1 MAYRKTEKQTLA
13 PLVQWS
19 KGVASRRSVATDGIH
34 RLNGGNRPI
43 LLKNSGPPPDASE
56 SQKCWRG
63 EVPQIVLRGIKVQS
77 NALSAP
83 LVTGKTA

>member
-1 MAYRKTEKQTLA
+1 MTALA
-13 PLVQWS
+13 DERTFEEHT
-19 KGVASRRSVATDGIH
+19 ASVYSGSIMDLRGLTAHSVIP
-34 RLNGGNRPI
+34 NGRDRPI
-43 LLKNSGPPPDASE
+43 LLKKAGPPTDAAE